1 MKKHILT
8 SALAVLLVLATVM
21 SFASCDKG
29 KGSEQASDTTP
40 VTVTEAP
47 TEAATED
54 PAGAVIASPEQS
66 VFRIVCAADAS
77 ETVKAA
83 AQHLAQSLAAAFGTA
98 PEIIDDSTPYAADGY
113 EILVGKTNRK
123 TSPLADGTNLRAW
136 CVQAADKFVSLDAVS
151 DDFLVRA
158 ADHLV
163 EAYAEAGSVLGLRM
177 ITDYT
182 DNGEAFEKSLHFFVP
197 GEPCYTVV
205 YDTEDGDDAAF
216 TAQWFSESYSA
227 RGYTL
232 NLSDKAVDGACVRLD
247 VDAGLATD
255 WAVKFDGKGSLTVSG
270 RNKDALAWGLTV
282 LTGSRMTPDR
292 YGEILISDT
301 SDMSGDMN
309 ACTRDGWGLPVP
321 AYEGGNLAA
330 AVYNDGSGKEN
341 DTKGDVY
348 SQSHMMVV
356 GSTTLEEYEAYVEK
370 LISLGY
376 KADSTTTMQS
386 ARKAGNCFGQY
397 INGVST
403 VYAYFLGA
411 MSEARIIDD
420 RASVPES
427 LFEYDYAATPDEAA
441 DVILYGLYLHPLGIN
456 NNEPGGD
463 PNINNCGEF
472 MMIRQPDNGLILID
486 GGSKLQAT
494 DAAVEGAWK
503 YIHELTG
510 TPEDQKVRISCWF
523 ISHPHGDHCAIVGKL
538 LEKYGDL
545 IEVERVMFNFVKA
558 DTNGLSLS
566 QASRTSINK
575 YCPDAMVLKCH
586 TGQSIKLGG
595 VVLDVMTTHEDLV
608 NVKTGVSG
616 AGEVNS
622 TTSVIRVTMPDGQR
636 AMILGDATTA
646 NESVMNKALH
656 RDEFKCRIVQV
667 AHHAWNALTTMYKN
681 ISPEY
686 ALWPQYE
693 YTNFVEVNRH
703 RTLAYGVAAQLE
715 KSGVK
720 YNYFSGLNTAR
731 LTCRNGEIE
740 VTLTDAVY

>member
-1 MKKHILT
+1 MKKRILT
-8 SALAVLLVLATVM
+8 SALAILLALATVM
-21 SFASCDKG
+21 SFASCDKN
-29 KGSEQASDTTP
+29 KGDEQASDTTP
-40 VTVTEAP
+40 ATVTEAP
-47 TEAATED
+47 TEPATED
-54 PAGAVIASPEQS
+54 PVGAILASPEQS
-66 VFRIVCAADAS
+66 DFRIVYAADAS

-83 AQHLAQSLAAAFGTA
+83 AQHLAEALAAAFGTA
-98 PEIIDDSTPYAADGY
+98 PEIVDDSTAAAAGC

-123 TSPLADGTNLRAW
+123 ASPLADSTDQRAW
-136 CVQAADKFVSLDAVS
+136 CVQAADNLISLDAVRE
-151 DDFLVRA
+151 DFLVRA

-163 EAYAEAGSVLGLRM
+163 EAYAEAGSVLGFKM

-197 GEPCYTVV
+197 GEPGYTVV
-205 YDTEDGDDAAF
+205 YDAEDGDDAAF
-216 TAQWFSESYSA
+216 TAQWFSKSYSA
-227 RGYTL
+227 RGYAL
-232 NLSDKAVDGACVRLD
+232 GLSDKAVDGASVRLD
-247 VDAGLATD
+247 IDAGLATD
-255 WAVKFDGKGSLTVSG
+255 WAVKFDDKGSLTVSG
-270 RNKDALAWGLTV
+270 KDKDALAWGLTV

-292 YGEILISDT
+292 YGEILITDT
-301 SDMSGDMN
+301 SDMSGDMS

-321 AYEGGNLAA
+321 AYEGGKLAD
-330 AVYNDGSGKEN
+330 AVYNSGSGKEN

-348 SQSHMMVV
+348 SQSRMMVV
-356 GSTTLEEYEAYVEK
+356 GSTTLEDFEAYVEK

-376 KADSTTTMQS
+376 VADSTTTLKS
-386 ARKAGNCFGQY
+386 PRKSDNYFGQY
-397 INGVST
+397 VNGVST

-411 MSEARIIDD
+411 TSEARIIDD

-427 LFEYDYAATPDEAA
+427 MFEYDYAVTPEDGA

-503 YIHELTG
+503 YIRELTG
-510 TPEDQKVRISCWF
+510 TPEGQKVRISCWF
-523 ISHPHGDHCAIVGKL
+523 ITHPHGDHCAIVGKL

-545 IEVERVMFNFVKA
+545 MEVERVMFNYVKA

-575 YCPDAMVLKCH
+575 YCPDAMILKCH

-595 VVLDVMTTHEDLV
+595 VVLDVMTTHEDIV
-608 NVKTGVSG
+608 NVKSG
-616 AGEVNS
+616 TSTAGEVNS
-622 TTSVIRVTMPDGQR
+622 TTTVVRVTMPDGQR

-646 NESVMNKALH
+646 NESLMNKVLH

-681 ISPEY
+681 IAPEY

-703 RTLAYGVAAQLE
+703 RTLAYGVAAQLD
-715 KSGVK
+715 KCGVK
-720 YNYFSGLNTAR
+720 YNYFSGLNTAK
-731 LTCRNGEIE
+731 LTCRSGDIE
-740 VTLTDAVY
+740 VTLADAVY